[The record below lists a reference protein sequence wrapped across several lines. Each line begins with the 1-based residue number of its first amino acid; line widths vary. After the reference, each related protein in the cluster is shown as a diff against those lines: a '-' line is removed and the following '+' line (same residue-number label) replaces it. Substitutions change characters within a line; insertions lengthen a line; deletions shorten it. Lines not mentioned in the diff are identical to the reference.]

1 MRAAWTIAAALGIT
15 SCATMHSSAKEASAQ
30 QSIASKPLA
39 ISPSRCSQC
48 LSPRDTNPCTWRCT
62 PALAATFDPAPGSFT
77 SPQSVTLSTNTPG
90 AVIHY
95 TTDGTEPSESSPIYQ
110 GPIPV
115 HGTETIKAIA
125 VAQEVP
131 HSAVSSGSYTIQP
144 APRRAAPPVAV
155 TPRRL
160 VLGQKVLF
168 ETGKTT
174 LEPSSAPVLDGIAAA
189 LQQHGEVVH
198 VIIEGHT
205 DSVGSD
211 ALNDKLSLG
220 RAQTVREYLIGKG
233 IAPGRLEAQGFG
245 ASRPVADNGTPDGR
259 EENRRVDFVVVATG
273 KPPEMGT
280 GSGG

>member
-1 MRAAWTIAAALGIT
+1 
-15 SCATMHSSAKEASAQ
+15 MHPSAKASSAKE
-30 QSIASKPLA
+30 SIANQPLA
-39 ISPSRCSQC
+39 VSPSRCSQC
-48 LSPRDTNPCTWRCT
+48 LAPRDTTPCAWRCT
-62 PALAATFDPAPGSFT
+62 PALAATFEPAPGSFT
-77 SPQSVTLSTNTPG
+77 SPQSVTLSTKTPG

-95 TTDGTEPSESSPIYQ
+95 TTDGTEPTESSPIYE

-115 HGTETIKAIA
+115 RGAETIKAIA
-125 VAQEVP
+125 VAQGVP
-131 HSAVSSGSYTIQP
+131 RSSVSSGSYTIQP
-144 APRRAAPPVAV
+144 APRPAAPVAV

-168 ETGKTT
+168 ETGKTN

-189 LQQHGEVVH
+189 LEQHGEVVH

-211 ALNDKLSLG
+211 ALNDELSLG

-259 EENRRVDFVVVATG
+259 EANRRVDFVVVATG
-273 KPPEMGT
+273 RPPEMGT
-280 GSGG
+280 GSGGG